1 MLPVMNLK
9 DKSAAEQQTE
19 ATQKKKKNIIKNT
32 HLFVFWQI

>member
-19 ATQKKKKNIIKNT
+19 ATHKKKKNIIKNT